1 MKHLKRILLVAM
13 AMLAIAGTAEARIVK
28 FGVKA
33 GMNINKM
40 HFKNFSDN
48 FNLNKSNSEGWEAGA
63 MAEVQVP
70 VIGLCFDASLM
81 YQRMN
86 NGKED
91 YGRDFLTIPIN
102 LKYKFNLPA
111 VSNLVAPF
119 LYTGPEFA
127 FRLDH
132 NVLKE
137 MKTKTCQIAWN
148 VGLGVEL
155 INHLQV
161 AASYGFGINN
171 IVRYTDWGKNA
182 TARNNYWTITGAWLF

>member
-33 GMNINKM
+33 GMNINKID
-40 HFKNFSDN
+40 FKHLSG
-48 FNLNKSNSEGWEAGA
+48 STSSSTGWEAGA

-70 VIGLCFDASLM
+70 VIGLCLDASLM
-81 YQRMN
+81 YERMN
-86 NGKED
+86 NGKEI
-91 YGRDFLTIPIN
+91 GRDFLAIPIN
-102 LKYKFNLPA
+102 IKYKFNLPA
-111 VSNLVAPF
+111 VSNIVAPF

-127 FRLDH
+127 FKLDH
-132 NVLKE
+132 DVLKY

-161 AASYGFGINN
+161 AASYGFGLNN
-171 IVRYTDWGKNA
+171 ILGSGWGNA
-182 TARNNYWTITGAWLF
+182 TARNNYWTITAAWLF